1 MNIEGDEIMV
11 NISGLVQS
19 PPTALP
25 LPTTNQQMTE
35 AVTNISLQFWDSI
48 DFSQVLS
55 KSDCQ
60 YWAPFQHIF
69 FQLAHFGLVL
79 SCLAPVGTIGLLC
92 LRAFLLV
99 AFALYSAWGFSV
111 ACSLDT
117 ALWGLLL
124 TLINL
129 CWVTGLAWRVRPV
142 KLDVDMEEVYSQLFL
157 PLKVSRTQFQKLL
170 EGTKERRLVGAKE
183 FVIEEKVSRVNSLS
197 LVLSGRLLVSQAG
210 RPLHVV
216 SENQFLDSPEWFG
229 VTTDEYFQVSVT
241 ALEECSILVWHRD
254 RLKFHLMA
262 DSFLQVVF
270 DHVLGRD
277 VVKKL
282 MQPPL
287 RLLLKGQ
294 PSPHLPSTMVQQPDL
309 GTPGSGDVDDWDDKA
324 ALMVKQGLDQG
335 LVASLLSMRGDLR
348 GWGLGNIQETED
360 ETLV

>member
-19 PPTALP
+19 PPTAGP

-348 GWGLGNIQETED
+348 SWGLGNIQETGC
-360 ETLV
+360 VSA